1 MISPARVFYTLKLLR
16 KNLTLIALFRFIAV
30 EAKPE
35 TKRNERNG
43 NESANSVKKILILPL
58 AASIKITTSK
68 LRNPINRRKKRKGA
82 TSRAT
87 NNELSRH
94 AHRSAYAAR

>member
-1 MISPARVFYTLKLLR
+1 MI
-16 KNLTLIALFRFIAV
+16 TLIALFRFIAG

-43 NESANSVKKILILPL
+43 NESANSVQKILILPL
-58 AASIKITTSK
+58 AASIEMTTSQ
-68 LRNPINRRKKRKGA
+68 LRNPINRRKKRKGT
-82 TSRAT
+82 TSRAS
-87 NNELSRH
+87 NNELSRR